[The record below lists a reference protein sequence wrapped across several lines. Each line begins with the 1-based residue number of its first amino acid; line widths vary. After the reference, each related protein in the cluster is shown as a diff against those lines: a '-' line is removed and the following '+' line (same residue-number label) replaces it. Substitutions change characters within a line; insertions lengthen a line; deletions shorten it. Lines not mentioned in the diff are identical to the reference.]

1 MNVFFHRQSVNS
13 TQFSLVSTRFDYVV
27 DFNSPLSSTLSKN
40 WINFN
45 LCNTVPSENVVI
57 STFGWQRG
65 TTRRRLNDFKIPAVI
80 EMRKTKSLLRKHEWQ
95 ERKNGFNLPFR
106 RKNKRKIW
114 SNAKQC
120 DRPDCLPQWK
130 CANNNSVMR
139 FNMKIFFR
147 GGEGDDKKPYAIIGR
162 HLPLNN
168 SICQRNDN
176 DSIFMCNFIIIDARD
191 REREWECVKR
201 GSRISNGWRR

>member
-1 MNVFFHRQSVNS
+1 MRSKWMFFFHRQSVNS

-147 GGEGDDKKPYAIIGR
+147 GGRRQKTICDYWTSFAI
-162 HLPLNN
+162 
-168 SICQRNDN
+168 
-176 DSIFMCNFIIIDARD
+176 
-191 REREWECVKR
+191 K
-201 GSRISNGWRR
+201 